1 MKTVNEELCKECGG
15 RCCMNGS
22 CLYGP
27 EDFKEI
33 SVANFLRLYEEGK
46 IMFSYVPET
55 SDEETGWLVR
65 PAQID
70 TERIQINIFSG
81 NSQCI
86 NLKKNGCEIK
96 DYYHR
101 PRGAKLLIPKKLSNH
116 DYGEDCKSY
125 YDANKALEDWK
136 PFQYI
141 IKDTVYHILAEKRR
155 TTKEFLFDH
164 EVCTKCGGRCC
175 SSCGCAFSPKD
186 FKEISFSFLKRIMD
200 RGFVSIVPISHI
212 QTGLKK
218 DVLTLKVRNLGSDV
232 IEFEAHIARPCILW
246 DQKTGCFFDDNDR
259 PYGGKSLAP
268 TPNIGCIMGY
278 SFRQRAIDW
287 LPYQEIL
294 EKLGEFYYEKNIP
307 FEGII

>member
-1 MKTVNEELCKECGG
+1 MKNVNVEYGV
-15 RCCMNGS
+15 RCCMSGS

-27 EDFKEI
+27 KDFKEI
-33 SVANFLRLYEEGK
+33 SVAYSLRLYEKGE

-55 SDEETGWLVR
+55 RNGKSGWLIR
-65 PAQID
+65 PAQIN
-70 TERIQINIFSG
+70 TERIQTNIFVG

-86 NLKKNGCEIK
+86 HLKEGCCEIK

-101 PRGAKLLIPKKLSNH
+101 PRGAELLIPKKIPDY
-116 DYGEDCKSY
+116 DYGEDCKSNY
-125 YDANKALEDWK
+125 GVNKALEDWK

-141 IKDTVYHILAEKRR
+141 IQDTAYHILAEKRR
-155 TTKEFLFDH
+155 TTKGIFFDH
-164 EVCTKCGGRCC
+164 EVCTKCRGRCC
-175 SSCGCAFSPKD
+175 SACGCAFSPKD
-186 FKEISFSFLKRIMD
+186 FKEISFSSLKRIMD
-200 RGFVSIVPISHI
+200 KGFISIVPISHI
-212 QTGLKK
+212 QTGLEK

-246 DQKTGCFFDDNDR
+246 DPKTGCFFDDDNR
-259 PYGGKSLAP
+259 PYGGKALVP

-294 EKLGEFYYEKNIP
+294 LKLGEFYYEKDVP
-307 FEGII
+307 FAGMI